1 MNSIIK
7 DVEELKD
14 LLIESEEYKNY
25 NDSLKR
31 IELNKEINEVI
42 NNVKKLQKE
51 IVNKTS
57 KKEDTKLLN
66 KELNNLYDKLF
77 SISEYKE
84 YIDNSK
90 KLNELITSI
99 QKNFEKYFNSLIS

>member
-1 MNSIIK
+1 MNNIIK

-25 NDSLKR
+25 NDSLKKV
-31 IELNKEINEVI
+31 ELNKEINEVI

>member
-1 MNSIIK
+1 MNNIIK

-25 NDSLKR
+25 NDSLKKV
-31 IELNKEINEVI
+31 ESNKEINEVI

-66 KELNNLYDKLF
+66 KELNNLFDKLF

>member
-1 MNSIIK
+1 MNNIIK

-25 NDSLKR
+25 NDSLKKV
-31 IELNKEINEVI
+31 ESNKEINEVI